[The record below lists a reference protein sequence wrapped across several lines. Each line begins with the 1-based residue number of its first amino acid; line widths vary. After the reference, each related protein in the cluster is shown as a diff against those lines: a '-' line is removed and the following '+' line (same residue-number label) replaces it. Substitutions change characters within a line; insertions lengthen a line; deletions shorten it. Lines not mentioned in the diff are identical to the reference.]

1 MVIILAI
8 LVFDL
13 YWLDDDIVVVVGVGY
28 QGALIV
34 GDPIEDE
41 GEDARLRG
49 RHHFFIKIV
58 FNNSGDLRW
67 YDKEY

>member
-1 MVIILAI
+1 MLKDSVVIILAI

-13 YWLDDDIVVVVGVGY
+13 YWLDDDIVVVDGVGY

-34 GDPIEDE
+34 GDPVEDE

-49 RHHFFIKIV
+49 SHHFLSK
-58 FNNSGDLRW
+58 
-67 YDKEY
+67 

>member
-13 YWLDDDIVVVVGVGY
+13 YWLDDDIVVVDGVGY

-34 GDPIEDE
+34 GDPVEDE

-49 RHHFFIKIV
+49 RHHFFLSK
-58 FNNSGDLRW
+58 
-67 YDKEY
+67 

>member
-13 YWLDDDIVVVVGVGY
+13 YWLDDDIVVVDGVGY

-34 GDPIEDE
+34 GDPVEDE

-49 RHHFFIKIV
+49 RHHFFYQ
-58 FNNSGDLRW
+58 NSFQQQW
-67 YDKEY
+67 

>member
-13 YWLDDDIVVVVGVGY
+13 YWLDDDIVVVNGVDY

-34 GDPIEDE
+34 GDPVEDE
-41 GEDARLRG
+41 GEDTRLRS
-49 RHHFFIKIV
+49 RHHFFLSK
-58 FNNSGDLRW
+58 
-67 YDKEY
+67 